1 MHLNRLLNIRCTLL
15 LRYNVLLV
23 IAGTRGGCEEEEQQT
38 CVKLHG
44 PRRFFFK
51 CFFLFLAPCV
61 FAERERTPTTDGVFL
76 YLKQNPKSQDTKIT
90 HTNIKEHRKNSR
102 NGTMT
107 TTTSVS
113 ESSPSLFTSSTVKLR
128 LVRSFTNM
136 QFV

>member
-15 LRYNVLLV
+15 LRYNLLLV

-44 PRRFFFK
+44 PRRFFNFIFSPVRVCRK
-51 CFFLFLAPCV
+51 RKNADY
-61 FAERERTPTTDGVFL
+61 RWRFL

-113 ESSPSLFTSSTVKLR
+113 ESSPSLFTSFCFDSQTQISAK
-128 LVRSFTNM
+128 FY
-136 QFV
+136 